1 MKSHKF
7 KSIILIIVMAAFGI
21 DLRAESEPRSH
32 NVYVDFFSS
41 SNIVSVN
48 YDTRF
53 PKSSVLGW
61 RAGIGFSHSCFDGD
75 RGWFGNNRPGISLPL
90 GINALFGEGKSKF
103 ELGLAITPGLYSF
116 RDSRMVV
123 EEREHGMYKGYEDFG
138 PTRWRGACAVGL
150 DLGYRLQR
158 KSGFLFRVGI
168 SRCIDMNSDMISINV
183 LKLLIPIPYLSFGY
197 TFK

>member
-75 RGWFGNNRPGISLPL
+75 GGWLGNYRPGISLPL

-116 RDSRMVV
+116 RNSREVRG
-123 EEREHGMYKGYEDFG
+123 ENYDRHEDFG
-138 PTRWRGACAVGL
+138 PTTWRGACAVGL

-158 KSGFLFRVGI
+158 KKGFLFRVGI
-168 SRCIDMNSDMISINV
+168 SRYIDMNSDMISINV

>member
-7 KSIILIIVMAAFGI
+7 KLIILIIVMATLGI
-21 DLRAESEPRSH
+21 DMKADSKPRSH

-61 RAGIGFSHSCFDGD
+61 RAGVGYSHSRFRGDG
-75 RGWFGNNRPGISLPL
+75 GWFGNYRPGISLPL
-90 GINALFGEGKSKF
+90 GFNALFGDGKSKF
-103 ELGLAITPGLYSF
+103 ELGLGITPGLYSF

-123 EEREHGMYKGYEDFG
+123 EERAHGMYKGHEDFG
-138 PTRWRGACAVGL
+138 PTKWRGACAVI
-150 DLGYRLQR
+150 R
-158 KSGFLFRVGI
+158 
-168 SRCIDMNSDMISINV
+168 
-183 LKLLIPIPYLSFGY
+183 
-197 TFK
+197 